1 MKPITAPD
9 PDNKPKAEN
18 LAKPGAWTP
27 RISKRVLPSGAVV
40 WIADWCEKR
49 TGGGY
54 THRRKQVPTR
64 AEMDEWV
71 AGEAKRLKAETNLL
85 RKAERRGDNVITLSN
100 LYPIERTSLVR
111 AVETIRKEGGRLEAI
126 EQAAKVYADAYLTG
140 AKITVATLRD
150 EHLKN
155 LEQLHKRP
163 PTIRDRRL
171 YLAPFVEAYGDNLAA
186 TVTRKQA
193 EAWILGADTVSKQAS
208 RYRALH
214 ALFRCGVRRKYFS
227 ENTVA
232 GLDKPPERPPDRVDI
247 FTPAEAEAV
256 LRAAQEREPRL
267 VAFLAV
273 GMFGGLRPQNELA
286 RLDWSDINFE
296 AGKITVTRS
305 TSKTDRVRH
314 VEIQPN
320 LRAWLES
327 VPKARRKGL
336 VYSSRRALFRVLGR
350 EWPQDKRKAERAAK
364 AARAAKLGH
373 KLPGPNPE
381 PKPKLK
387 GKPLRWSS
395 DIMRHSFCT
404 YRQAVLK
411 DIGKLCFEAGN
422 TPDVAK
428 APYLNPHVS
437 EAEVKKYWAIMP
449 AKKGSKT

>member
-1 MKPITAPD
+1 MDKVSKAEAPD
-9 PDNKPKAEN
+9 KAE
-18 LAKPGAWTP
+18 PGKAPVGDWNP
-27 RISKRVLPSGAVV
+27 RISERPEQGA
-40 WIADWCEKR
+40 WQADWWEKKP
-49 TGGGY
+49 GGGY
-54 THRRKQVPTR
+54 HHRKKQCPTR
-64 AEMDEWV
+64 KALEDWIEGEKKKRAKDAEIFQ
-71 AGEAKRLKAETNLL
+71 
-85 RKAERRGDNVITLSN
+85 RKERRGDNAVLLSN
-100 LYPIERTSLVR
+100 LTPTEKIALV
-111 AVETIRKEGGRLEAI
+111 AALQNIRDAGGRPEAI
-126 EQAAKVYADAYLTG
+126 ADAARVYAQSHLKG
-140 AKITVATLRD
+140 AKKTVAALRD

-155 LEQLHKRP
+155 LEALLKRP

-171 YLAPFVEAYGDNLAA
+171 YLAPFVEAYGDKLAA
-186 TVTRKQA
+186 SITRQQA
-193 EAWILGADTVSKQAS
+193 EAWILDAETVSKQAS

-214 ALFRCGVRRKYFS
+214 ALFRFGVRRGYLS
-227 ENTVA
+227 ENPVA

-267 VAFLAV
+267 VAFLAI

-286 RLDWSDINFE
+286 RLDWSDINLE
-296 AGKITVTRS
+296 TGKITVTRS

-327 VPKARRKGL
+327 VPKALRKGL
-336 VYSSRRALFRVLGR
+336 LYSSRRALFRVLGR

-373 KLPGPNPE
+373 KLPGPKPE

-428 APYLNPHVS
+428 AHYLNPHVS

>member
-40 WIADWCEKR
+40 WIADWWEKR

-100 LYPIERTSLVR
+100 LSPIERASLVR

-171 YLAPFVEAYGDNLAA
+171 YLAPFVKAYGDNLAA
-186 TVTRKQA
+186 TVTRKQT
-193 EAWILGADTVSKQAS
+193 ETWILEADTVSKQAS

-214 ALFRCGVRRKYFS
+214 ALFRFGVRRGYFS
-227 ENTVA
+227 ENPVA
-232 GLDKPPERPPDRVDI
+232 GLDKPPERPPDTVDI
-247 FTPAEAEAV
+247 FSPAEAEAV
-256 LRAAQEREPRL
+256 LRAAYEREPRL
-267 VAFLAV
+267 VAYLAV
-273 GMFGGLRPQNELA
+273 GIFAGLRPQNELA
-286 RLDWSDINFE
+286 RLDWSDINLE
-296 AGKITVTRS
+296 TGKITVTRS

-314 VEIQPN
+314 VDIQPN
-320 LRAWLES
+320 LRVWLEC
-327 VPKARRKGL
+327 VPKSQRRGKIF
-336 VYSSRRALFRVLGR
+336 SSRRALFRVLGR
-350 EWPQDKRKAERAAK
+350 VWPKEKRKAERAAK
-364 AARAAKLGH
+364 AARAAELGH
-373 KLPGPNPE
+373 KLPGPKPV
-381 PKPKLK
+381 PKARPK
-387 GKPLRWSS
+387 GKPLRWGP

-404 YRQAVLK
+404 YRQAVLR

-422 TPDVAK
+422 TEAVAK
-428 APYLNPHVS
+428 AHYLNPRVG
-437 EAEVKKYWAIMP
+437 EAEVKKFWAIMP
-449 AKKGSKT
+449 TRKVN

>member
-1 MKPITAPD
+1 M
-9 PDNKPKAEN
+9 
-18 LAKPGAWTP
+18 
-27 RISKRVLPSGAVV
+27 
-40 WIADWCEKR
+40 
-49 TGGGY
+49 
-54 THRRKQVPTR
+54 
-64 AEMDEWV
+64 
-71 AGEAKRLKAETNLL
+71 
-85 RKAERRGDNVITLSN
+85 
-100 LYPIERTSLVR
+100 
-111 AVETIRKEGGRLEAI
+111 EAI
-126 EQAAKVYADAYLTG
+126 EKAAKVYADAYLTG
-140 AKITVATLRD
+140 AKVTVAALRD

-155 LEQLHKRP
+155 LEQKKKRP

-171 YLAPFVEAYGDNLAA
+171 YLEPFVKVYGGELAA
-186 TVTRKQA
+186 TVTRQQA
-193 EAWILGADTVSKQAS
+193 ETWILEADTVSKQAS

-214 ALFRCGVRRKYFS
+214 ALFRFGVRRGYFS
-227 ENTVA
+227 ENPVA
-232 GLDKPPERPPDRVDI
+232 GLDKPPERPPDTVDI
-247 FTPAEAEAV
+247 FSPAEAEAV
-256 LRAAQEREPRL
+256 LRAAYEREPRL
-267 VAFLAV
+267 VAYLAV
-273 GMFGGLRPQNELA
+273 GIFAGLRPQNELA
-286 RLDWSDINFE
+286 RLDWSDINLE
-296 AGKITVTRS
+296 TGKITVTRS

-350 EWPQDKRKAERAAK
+350 EWPQDKRKAERTAK

-373 KLPGPNPE
+373 KLPGPKPE

-428 APYLNPHVS
+428 AHYLNPHVS

-449 AKKGSKT
+449 AKKGSIT